1 MTIVVLKISSLYGC
15 DGYTTDVY
23 DHIKWYVAWRPT
35 LEKDNILILF
45 YQYEIS
51 LSRGISEI
59 YDWHSSPLPNPR
71 LPPSISRI
79 SPFSF
84 SPNLENQK
92 RARCFFP
99 CLPKHHCCRPA
110 FCEISSLTPCA
121 PFFRSF
127 VRFLAGSCLFLFHV
141 LYFVHQFVRGSIS

>member
-35 LEKDNILILF
+35 LEKDNILILY

-71 LPPSISRI
+71 LPGALHQPD
-79 SPFSF
+79 
-84 SPNLENQK
+84 
-92 RARCFFP
+92 
-99 CLPKHHCCRPA
+99 
-110 FCEISSLTPCA
+110 
-121 PFFRSF
+121 
-127 VRFLAGSCLFLFHV
+127 LFLFFLSEFGESKKGPV
-141 LYFVHQFVRGSIS
+141 LLSLLAKASLLSSRFL